1 MLSSTQRIRD
11 AYEAF
16 EERDLE
22 SLRDFWHEDAIYV
35 NPPYAMEAGTREG
48 RDAVVEI
55 WNGLHSLF
63 EYDEVEVLE
72 ISEGPGGVLVR
83 RALPAA
89 AARRA
94 EHPWTFRWP
103 TSSRSATAAWR
114 ALPGTAPATRPP
126 KRPGS
131 PRSSRSPRR

>member
-1 MLSSTQRIRD
+1 MSGVVDAELAQRIRD

-35 NPPYAMEAGTREG
+35 NPPYAMEAGTRKG

-72 ISEGPGGVLVR
+72 ISEGPGGVLVVVR
-83 RALPAA
+83 YRGRGKASGAPVDVPMAHVIEIRDGRVARLAWYGTRDEAA
-89 AARRA
+89 EAAG
-94 EHPWTFRWP
+94 
-103 TSSRSATAAWR
+103 
-114 ALPGTAPATRPP
+114 L
-126 KRPGS
+126 
-131 PRSSRSPRR
+131 